1 MLITLLTEIEYQYRE
16 PKTKI
21 EIMTMKRQ
29 NKLGSY
35 LTLTVGVGCAASVAE
50 GAIQVVDLSEVATTS
65 LIFFPSATGDSVAD
79 MVLYTG
85 LRAGALYSQTYSNF
99 YGGQFGD
106 FSENSSYAPGYTAGP
121 ANFPD
126 DVDFSA
132 VWYNNGSTD
141 FGFQVG
147 LNYVAF
153 RDTANNVGWVSFTLD
168 SLTSNGTRPIS
179 SFGHF
184 VYDDTSTSPANA
196 IPLETAIAAV
206 PEPSSLALLA
216 LGSVGLAARRQ
227 RKKAA

>member
-1 MLITLLTEIEYQYRE
+1 MTSSFASLLLSHKNT
-16 PKTKI
+16 KTKI
-21 EIMTMKRQ
+21 EMMTMKRQ

-35 LTLTVGVGCAASVAE
+35 LAVTAGVGCAASVAE
-50 GAIQVVDLSEVATTS
+50 GAIQVVDLSGVSTS
-65 LIFFPSATGDSVAD
+65 GELILPAETGDELSD
-79 MVLYTG
+79 INIFSDTN
-85 LRAGALYSQTYSNF
+85 AGFLFVTRDSLFYSDLDGVGNA
-99 YGGQFGD
+99 
-106 FSENSSYAPGYTAGP
+106 SSIGRGYTVGP
-121 ANFPD
+121 ASFPLDRD
-126 DVDFSA
+126 DFAQWYSA
-132 VWYNNGSTD
+132 AGSGNG
-141 FGFQVG
+141 GFQVG

-153 RDTANNVGWVSFTLD
+153 KDSADNFGWLSFTLD
-168 SLTSNGTRPIS
+168 SLTANSTSPIS